1 MAYRLA
7 WTQGFKRGFKKATRN
22 KVPLQDKIFSV
33 LEKLCINPFD
43 EKLKTHKLHGKLMG
57 LWACHVEY
65 DCRIVFAFEKD
76 PDSGDDLIV
85 LIDVGKHD
93 EVY

>member
-1 MAYRLA
+1 MYTLS
-7 WTQGFKRGFKKATRN
+7 WSSGFRRGFKKATR
-22 KVPLQDKIFSV
+22 KDPVLQEKIFSV
-33 LEKLCINPFD
+33 LEKLSRKPFD
-43 EKLKTHKLHGKLMG
+43 PALKTHKLHGKLIG

-76 PDSGDDLIV
+76 PDTEKDLIV
-85 LIDVGKHD
+85 LADIGKHD